1 MPFLTK
7 ETEILAEKTDCRA
20 IGESLIWA
28 WNVLSDEK
36 VSAPKNDESIS
47 KGHRNHFEGTP
58 TGKMRDNLSIK
69 INRVVD
75 NSLFKSMSP
84 YKYKFKWK
92 YRWGARKDLLYS
104 NIDTAV

>member
-47 KGHRNHFEGTP
+47 KGHRNHFEGAP
-58 TGKMRDNLSIK
+58 TNQIYDHLSMK
-69 INRVVD
+69 RN
-75 NSLFKSMSP
+75 KT
-84 YKYKFKWK
+84 K
-92 YRWGARKDLLYS
+92 
-104 NIDTAV
+104 